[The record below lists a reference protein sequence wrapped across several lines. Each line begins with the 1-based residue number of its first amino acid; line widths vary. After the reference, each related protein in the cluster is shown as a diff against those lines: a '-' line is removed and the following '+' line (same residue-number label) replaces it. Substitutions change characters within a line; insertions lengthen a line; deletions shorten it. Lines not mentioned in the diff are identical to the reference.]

1 MTAVPDTTTAP
12 SRADE
17 IRMLMQQ
24 WQASPM
30 ARTMGMKL
38 IDLGDGT
45 ATLEAW
51 PNAVF
56 NNPQKR
62 MHGGFAA
69 TLIDS
74 GLGLAVQTRLGPGI
88 GYGTIELKVNYT
100 GRIDVDTGRL
110 LIVGAVIH
118 AGRTLF
124 TAEARITDAAG
135 KVLAHGS
142 GTFMVFPT

>member
-1 MTAVPDTTTAP
+1 MNDVTTSSATTRTEAV
-12 SRADE
+12 RQ
-17 IRMLMQQ
+17 LMEQ

-30 ARTMGMKL
+30 AKTMGMKL
-38 IDLGDGT
+38 LDLGDGT

-51 PNAVF
+51 PSAVF

-69 TLIDS
+69 ALLDS

-100 GRIDVDTGRL
+100 GKIDVDTGRL
-110 LIVGAVIH
+110 VITGQVVH

-142 GTFMVFPT
+142 GTFMVFPK